1 MTAEPADAVF
11 IDDDAAFANVVVE
24 LRNQPEYALDTEFH
38 RERTYWPQLALLQL
52 AWGDTIVLIDPLAVD
67 VRALAEVLDGPG
79 LAVLHAADQDIEVL
93 DRACGTRPSRLFDTQ
108 VAAGFLGMS
117 SPSLTSLVQRL
128 LGRTLSKGDRLTDWN
143 RRPLTDSQKRYAASD
158 VAHLLELRAGLVRRL
173 EACGRLAWADDEC
186 TALLNRPRDAQQ
198 PEKAWWRL
206 KDSRGLRG
214 PARGI
219 AQEVTAW
226 RERRAAA
233 IDKPTRTLLPDLAI
247 LGIANH
253 RPRTPDALREV
264 RGLDGRHLRGSLAT
278 EVLDAVERGA
288 SLDQSQLHV
297 PPVDDVDRRLRPAA
311 TLVSAWVAQLAR
323 DLKIDATLL
332 ATRADLLAL
341 LRGEPEARL
350 AHSWRA
356 HLVGEP
362 VRRLVDGEVALSFRR
377 GSGDLVLEERSGK
390 PVTIDLA
397 VPDEDLG

>member
-1 MTAEPADAVF
+1 VTADW
-11 IDDDAAFANVVVE
+11 IDSDAAFSDVVAE
-24 LRNQPEYALDTEFH
+24 LRDQPEYALDTEFH

-52 AWGDTIVLIDPLAVD
+52 AWGPGRIVLVDPLAVD
-67 VRALAEVLDGPG
+67 IRKLAEILDGPG

-93 DRACGTRPSRLFDTQ
+93 ERACGTRPSRLFDTQ

-128 LGRTLSKGDRLTDWN
+128 LDTTLSKGDRLTDWN

-158 VAHLLELRAGLVRRL
+158 VAHLLELKEEIVKRL
-173 EACGRLAWADDEC
+173 EPVGRLEWAEQESE
-186 TALLNRPRDAQQ
+186 ALLRRPRDAQQ

-214 PARGI
+214 PARGV

-253 RPRTPDALREV
+253 RPKTPQALREI
-264 RGLDGRHLRGSLAT
+264 RGLEGRHLRGSLAA
-278 EVLDAVERGA
+278 EVIDAVERGA
-288 SLDQSQLHV
+288 NLTPEQIHM
-297 PPVDDVDRRLRPAA
+297 PPMDDVDRRLRPAA

-350 AHSWRA
+350 ATGWRA

-377 GSGDLVLEERSGK
+377 GSGDLVLEQRSGK
-390 PVTIDLA
+390 PVTIDLP
-397 VPDEDLG
+397 VPDEDFS